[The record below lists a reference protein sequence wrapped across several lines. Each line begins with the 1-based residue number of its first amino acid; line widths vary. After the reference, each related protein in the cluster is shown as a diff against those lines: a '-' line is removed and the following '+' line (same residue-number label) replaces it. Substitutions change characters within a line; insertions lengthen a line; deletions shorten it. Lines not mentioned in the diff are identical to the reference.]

1 MWEWPACARFFERLA
16 HRCRLVVY
24 DKQGTGLSD
33 RVATFPTLE
42 ARMDDIDAVMT
53 ANEMDR
59 ASLFGPTQGAAL
71 SALFAA
77 TYPERVDAL
86 VTYGAFARVADA
98 PDWPYGVE
106 EDAGG
111 WGERMLEGW
120 GTPSWTRD
128 FAVDWGVGGSPRR
141 PRVHRVAREA
151 AAVLCHADGGG
162 GVRPCVDETD
172 VRDILP
178 SVGAPTLLMYRGT
191 DDPERAEI
199 EHTAHLLPI
208 TRVVELPPD
217 HWSPYIADPGP
228 MVEAIESFLEGV
240 GNSAASPRSGA
251 GDGLLH
257 RHRRLHAA
265 GLRAGGPRL
274 ARARRTTSPGDPC
287 PAGALPRR

>member
-1 MWEWPACARFFERLA
+1 MNEPPTQYALTKEGVCVAFKVLGEGPHAMVFSPGWVTNLEVMWEWPACARFFERLA

-98 PDWPYGVE
+98 PDWPYGAE

-120 GTPSWTRD
+120 GTPRGPATSPDWGSRISAMTAFIAWLAKLRFFATPTAAAFGRAWTRPT
-128 FAVDWGVGGSPRR
+128 FETSCPPSERR
-141 PRVHRVAREA
+141 P
-151 AAVLCHADGGG
+151 C
-162 GVRPCVDETD
+162 
-172 VRDILP
+172 
-178 SVGAPTLLMYRGT
+178 
-191 DDPERAEI
+191 
-199 EHTAHLLPI
+199 
-208 TRVVELPPD
+208 
-217 HWSPYIADPGP
+217 
-228 MVEAIESFLEGV
+228 
-240 GNSAASPRSGA
+240 
-251 GDGLLH
+251 
-257 RHRRLHAA
+257 
-265 GLRAGGPRL
+265 
-274 ARARRTTSPGDPC
+274 
-287 PAGALPRR
+287 

>member
-59 ASLFGPTQGAAL
+59 ALFGPTQGAAL

-98 PDWPYGVE
+98 PDWPYGAE

-128 FAVDWGVGGSPRR
+128 FAVDWGRRISAMTPRSRGSRSCCGSLPRR
-141 PRVHRVAREA
+141 RRLWRS
-151 AAVLCHADGGG
+151 AVRGT
-162 GVRPCVDETD
+162 RPTFETSCP
-172 VRDILP
+172 P
-178 SVGAPTLLMYRGT
+178 SAPTLLMYRGT